1 MRKKP
6 VLTAR
11 EHYDRLALMGN
22 DINDPPDALSYMA
35 RWDGPP
41 FWDAIGDP
49 RGKDV
54 LEAGVGT
61 GRLALQLLEKGCRSF
76 TGLDIS
82 PLTIEAAE
90 TRLNGFSN
98 VQLILGDISEFRRP
112 CGFDIAYSV
121 LTFMHV
127 QDKAKALENIV
138 GSLRPGGK
146 LVLSLDMASDTF
158 DFGQWEVPLFPWE
171 PELYV
176 QALESSGCS
185 VWEPQPLVDRWMD
198 SNGGVSDTF
207 GQPIATLIKAVKR

>member
-1 MRKKP
+1 MKP
-6 VLTAR
+6 KLTAR
-11 EHYDRLALMGN
+11 EHYDRLAKMGN

-54 LEAGVGT
+54 LETGVGT
-61 GRLALQLLEKGCRSF
+61 GRLALQLLEKRCRSF

-82 PLTIEAAE
+82 PLTIEAAGN
-90 TRLNGFSN
+90 RLNGFSN
-98 VQLILGDISEFRRP
+98 VRLILGDISEFRRP

-127 QDKAKALENIV
+127 QDKAKALENMV

-171 PELYV
+171 PELYI
-176 QALESSGCS
+176 QTLESLGCDMS
-185 VWEPQPLVDRWMD
+185 EPIPLVDRWRD
-198 SNGGVSDTF
+198 SSGGVSDTF
-207 GQPIATLIKAVKR
+207 GKVIATLISAVRR